1 MQQYEPIGD
10 EELTLVQSLADTQWR
25 LLRIPS
31 LEAGIYALGRLEFAE
46 LFASEDESVRTH
58 LINAKTLL
66 VYQRQLNNL
75 NLQENRLRRH
85 REKDTAALLE
95 LQDNRKGTD
104 AGQASSGGNVQL
116 DTAAS
121 LYIQAVRTQCQE
133 FFNPAEFGFEFS
145 LREIEARA
153 LQLVPNLF
161 AGALQLKAA

>member
-1 MQQYEPIGD
+1 M
-10 EELTLVQSLADTQWR
+10 
-25 LLRIPS
+25 RIPS

-46 LFASEDESVRTH
+46 LFANEEESIRPH

-75 NLQENRLRRH
+75 NLQENRLRRQ
-85 REKDTAALLE
+85 REKDTSALLE
-95 LQDNRKGTD
+95 LQDNRKRTET
-104 AGQASSGGNVQL
+104 GQASSAGNAQL

-121 LYIQAVRTQCQE
+121 LYLHAVRTQCQE

-161 AGALQLKAA
+161 AGAQQLKAA